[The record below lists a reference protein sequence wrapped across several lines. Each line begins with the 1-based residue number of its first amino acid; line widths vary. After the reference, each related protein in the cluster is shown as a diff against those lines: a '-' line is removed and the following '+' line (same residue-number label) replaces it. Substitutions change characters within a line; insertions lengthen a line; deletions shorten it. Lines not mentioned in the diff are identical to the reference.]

1 MSQGEGAGGGYE
13 KWDFDEGMGSGKGKR
28 RDAINGGFPLD
39 RAVVLLY
46 VLLAVAY
53 ALFTALTVVN
63 LRRASAAREA
73 SEQAQARSESGL
85 ATAWRNLSETRRT
98 LDEQLSVDLKELH
111 SQLLHV
117 SEEVES
123 AQRMVARCRAE
134 CGSELS
140 DRLHLLEERDALAP
154 VLRRLAEVEQEQS
167 RVEARL
173 DAALEGARNLSEI
186 LCATCPAGWQQ
197 FDKTCYFFSDAKQSW
212 RASQESCAAFGA
224 HLAVVSSEQ
233 ENKFLANHIMD
244 DRVFWLGLTD
254 TLQEGN
260 WQWVDGTPLSV
271 LFWNSGEPNNAGRH
285 GEDCASI
292 YSNGR
297 WNDIIC
303 TNAEAWICERSC

>member
-1 MSQGEGAGGGYE
+1 MSQGEGAAGGYE

-123 AQRMVARCRAE
+123 AQRMVAQCRAE

-140 DRLHLLEERDALAP
+140 DRLRLLEERDALAP

-173 DAALEGARNLSEI
+173 DAALEGGAEPLGDSLRDVSRRLAAVRQNL
-186 LCATCPAGWQQ
+186 LFFLRRQAVVAGFPRVLRRLRRPPGHRQQ
-197 FDKTCYFFSDAKQSW
+197 RAGKQISGKSHHGQPGFLAGPDGHAP
-212 RASQESCAAFGA
+212 RRR
-224 HLAVVSSEQ
+224 LAV
-233 ENKFLANHIMD
+233 
-244 DRVFWLGLTD
+244 G
-254 TLQEGN
+254 
-260 WQWVDGTPLSV
+260 
-271 LFWNSGEPNNAGRH
+271 GRH
-285 GEDCASI
+285 PPLCPVLEQ
-292 YSNGR
+292 R
-297 WNDIIC
+297 
-303 TNAEAWICERSC
+303 